1 MGVINMGQWG
11 LWVIFAIIFA
21 IAEALTPTFFFL
33 WFAIGAGVAAIT
45 SLFIASVSLNLAI
58 FLVVSFILWISTRKL
73 VKNLYNKS
81 TDLKTFQDQIVGMK
95 GKIIKIN
102 ENDEKILVKIKGDVW
117 RAYPDETEKEK
128 LEADDEVLITKR
140 SGNFV
145 YVKKIR
151 SENGEGSNFE

>member
-1 MGVINMGQWG
+1 
-11 LWVIFAIIFA
+11 
-21 IAEALTPTFFFL
+21 
-33 WFAIGAGVAAIT
+33 
-45 SLFIASVSLNLAI
+45 
-58 FLVVSFILWISTRKL
+58 
-73 VKNLYNKS
+73 
-81 TDLKTFQDQIVGMK
+81 MK

-140 SGNFV
+140 SGNFI